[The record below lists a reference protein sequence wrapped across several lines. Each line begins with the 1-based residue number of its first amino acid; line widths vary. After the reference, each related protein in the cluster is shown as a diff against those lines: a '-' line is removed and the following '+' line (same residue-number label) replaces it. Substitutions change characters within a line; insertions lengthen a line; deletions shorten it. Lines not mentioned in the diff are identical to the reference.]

1 MGLSHSPRI
10 VTDGLVFCVDAGDKM
25 SYPGAGTTWTD
36 LSKEGNNTTLV
47 NGPTFN
53 SENGG
58 SILFDGTNDYG
69 WFNRNG
75 GTNFDGKDEISI
87 CTWVNYQSTGS
98 HDTYVMMEDNFA
110 GDYAEPVRMSIS
122 SSGTFRVGL
131 VNTLGSKA
139 FNNNN
144 STDVTVVTN
153 KWFNFSFTYDGAH
166 IKNYINSNFNS
177 SISVNGNNIDT
188 PLQSNARWLLGCG
201 ELTRGERFSNVKL
214 ASIQMYNRGL
224 SAAEIKQNYNAT
236 RGRFQ

>member
-25 SYPGAGTTWTD
+25 SYPGAGTTWAD

-58 SILFDGTNDYG
+58 SIVFDGTNDYG

-98 HDTYVMMEDNFA
+98 LDTYVMMEDYFA
-110 GDYAEPVRMSIS
+110 SDFQEPVRMAIA
-122 SSGTFRVGL
+122 SSGTFKADICSTNNCI
-131 VNTLGSKA
+131 VNE
-139 FNNNN
+139 
-144 STDVTVVTN
+144 TDVIVVTN
-153 KWFNFSFTYDGAH
+153 QWFNFCFTYDGSY
-166 IKNYINSNFNS
+166 IKNYINSNFKS
-177 SISVNGNNIDT
+177 SVSQSGNIDT

-214 ASIQMYNRGL
+214 ASIQMYNRAL
-224 SAAEIKQNYNAT
+224 SAEEIKQNYNAT

>member
-98 HDTYVMMEDNFA
+98 LDSYVMMEDKFGNDF
-110 GDYAEPVRMSIS
+110 GEPVRMFIS
-122 SSGTFRVGL
+122 PSGTFRADIVSN
-131 VNTLGSKA
+131 VSVATNP
-139 FNNNN
+139 
-144 STDVTVVTN
+144 TDITVVTN
-153 KWFNFSFTYDGAH
+153 EWFNFSFTYDGVY
-166 IKNYINSNFNS
+166 IKNYINSNFIS
-177 SISVNGNNIDT
+177 SVLQSGNIDT
-188 PLQSNARWLLGCG
+188 PLESNARWLLGCG
-201 ELTRGERFSNVKL
+201 EITRGERFSNVKL
-214 ASIQMYNRGL
+214 ASIQMYNRAL
-224 SAAEIKQNYNAT
+224 SANEVQQNYNAT

>member
-58 SILFDGTNDYG
+58 SIVFDGTNDYG

-98 HDTYVMMEDNFA
+98 LDSYVMMEDNFA
-110 GDYAEPVRMSIS
+110 GDFQEPVRIAIS
-122 SSGTFRVGL
+122 PSGTF
-131 VNTLGSKA
+131 KA
-139 FNNNN
+139 DICSTNSCIVN

-153 KWFNFSFTYDGAH
+153 QWFNFSFTYDGAY
-166 IKNYINSNFNS
+166 IKNYINSNFKS
-177 SISVNGNNIDT
+177 SVSQSGNIDT

-214 ASIQMYNRGL
+214 ASIQMYNRAL
-224 SAAEIKQNYNAT
+224 SAEEIKQNYNAT

>member
-10 VTDGLVFCVDAGDKM
+10 VTDGLVFCVDAANKR

-87 CTWVNYQSTGS
+87 CAWINYQSTGS
-98 HDTYVMMEDNFA
+98 KDTYVMMEDNFA
-110 GDYAEPVRMSIS
+110 GDVAEPVRMSIS
-122 SSGTFRVGL
+122 SSGTFRAGIHNGVSG
-131 VNTLGSKA
+131 NDNA
-139 FNNNN
+139 
-144 STDVTVVTN
+144 TDVTIVTN
-153 KWFNFSFTYDGAH
+153 EWFNFSFTYDGAH
-166 IKNYINSNFNS
+166 TKNYINSNFKS
-177 SISVNGNNIDT
+177 SISVSGNIDT

-224 SAAEIKQNYNAT
+224 SAEEIKQNYLAT
-236 RGRFQ
+236 KGRFQ